1 MLKILIMSSETSGPV
16 ASAKVLCTSFL
27 ASSGLLMNMLIS
39 PRMVNEISALYM
51 AEELPVFSEVLLLVL
66 LVSSTV
72 VLVHTEL
79 VDVV

>member
-1 MLKILIMSSETSGPV
+1 
-16 ASAKVLCTSFL
+16 
-27 ASSGLLMNMLIS
+27 
-39 PRMVNEISALYM
+39 M

-72 VLVHTEL
+72 VLVTTEL